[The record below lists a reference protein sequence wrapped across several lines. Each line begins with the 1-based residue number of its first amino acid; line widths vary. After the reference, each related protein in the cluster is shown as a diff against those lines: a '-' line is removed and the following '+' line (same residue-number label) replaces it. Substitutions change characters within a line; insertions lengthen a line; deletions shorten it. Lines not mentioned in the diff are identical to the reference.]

1 MIVQP
6 PCAGQPCISARAL
19 RPFSGSVLGRW
30 ACKEAAAPAAC
41 MHRAACMAEF
51 SVLARK
57 RLVAVPAS
65 RVKYSRGGTSEGASP
80 VLGRRLPYVCHR
92 LVRPFSISL
101 NLIPGCGSSHHFFLL
116 FRPVVFGR
124 RIRGRRS
131 CVTVD
136 QLGGGRGFRS
146 YGTPPHG
153 TARQSFSPW
162 EVSTP
167 RPRHL
172 TASRVD
178 MTSSGRC

>member
-1 MIVQP
+1 MHLSSLCCR
-6 PCAGQPCISARAL
+6 PCLWNADCSASLCWTAL
-19 RPFSGSVLGRW
+19 HLGPRLETFFGGSVLGRW

-41 MHRAACMAEF
+41 MHRAACMAEI

-57 RLVAVPAS
+57 TLVAVPAS

-101 NLIPGCGSSHHFFLL
+101 NLVPGCGSSHHFFFLL
-116 FRPVVFGR
+116 FRRVVFGR

-146 YGTPPHG
+146 YGTSAARHG
-153 TARQSFSPW
+153 TPVLGKS
-162 EVSTP
+162 
-167 RPRHL
+167 RPL
-172 TASRVD
+172 GLVI
-178 MTSSGRC
+178 